1 MFGHLPATLP
11 HEIRTGS
18 WLAREALP
26 NARGLRRY
34 ATAFCVIAAALSTAP
49 LAARGTHTPHNVRPH
64 LPNPRLVPYPRL
76 AWPLEISGSQ
86 HIPAAWADIAG
97 WSEDDHLAA
106 YKAFRLSCRPI
117 SAQRP
122 LPADPKALGISLRD
136 PCRAAKASDISDGAR
151 ARAFFEEHFL
161 PLRISRLGE
170 GDGFVTGY
178 YEPVIDGSR
187 TQTDVYTVPVY
198 RRPSNLFVRGFN
210 QSSVGLPNKGEVFRK
225 IGRRKLVPYY
235 DRAEIEDGA
244 IAGRGLE
251 ICWLKDQTDLLF
263 TQIQGSA
270 RVHLEDGS
278 TLRINYDAHN
288 GYPYTPVGR
297 ILIDRGIIPKE
308 QMSMQKIR
316 EWMEQNPDGA
326 KELRRQNKSY
336 IFFREV
342 QLSDKD
348 EAVGAQGVPLTPGR
362 SIAVDKALHVYG
374 TPFFIEGELPI
385 ESAQSKTPFRRLMVA
400 QDTGSAIVGPAR
412 ADLYF
417 GAGADAGRVSGRLR
431 HNMRFVILV
440 PKRLDPTARGRKM
453 PVPDPRPS
461 AKIAKLFPQVDPLKD
476 QKNGVKA
483 HALEAAAP
491 SGAKDATKPIEPAKN
506 AAPPTG
512 QAPAAA
518 VAQAATTP
526 AAAAKPV
533 PLPEA
538 RPNIKP
544 VRELRRRRQY
554 RTYYRGR

>member
-1 MFGHLPATLP
+1 
-11 HEIRTGS
+11 
-18 WLAREALP
+18 
-26 NARGLRRY
+26 
-34 ATAFCVIAAALSTAP
+34 VIAVALSSILYTAH
-49 LAARGTHTPHNVRPH
+49 AARIGRMAHTEHTGKNVSARS
-64 LPNPRLVPYPRL
+64 LPYPQL
-76 AWPLEISGSQ
+76 SWPLEIPGSQ
-86 HIPAAWADIAG
+86 YASVAWADIAG
-97 WSEDDHLAA
+97 WRDDDHLAA
-106 YKAFRLSCRPI
+106 YKAFRVSCKPI
-117 SAQRP
+117 AEQRNP
-122 LPADPKALGISLRD
+122 PADPKALGISLRD
-136 PCRAAKASDISDGAR
+136 PCRAAKAADISDGAR
-151 ARAFFEEHFL
+151 ARAFFEDHFL

-170 GDGFVTGY
+170 DQGFVTGY

-198 RRPSNLFVRGFN
+198 RRPSNLFVRGFR
-210 QSSVGLPNKGEVFRK
+210 QDAVGLPNKGPVFRK

-251 ICWLKDQTDLLF
+251 ICWLKNQTDLLF
-263 TQIQGSA
+263 SQIQGSA

-278 TLRINYDAHN
+278 TVRINYDAHN
-288 GYPYTPVGR
+288 GYPYTAVGR

-326 KELRRQNKSY
+326 KELRRQNRAY
-336 IFFREV
+336 VFFREV

-385 ESAQSKTPFRRLMVA
+385 ESEQSKTPFRRLMVA

-412 ADLYF
+412 ADIYY
-417 GAGADAGRVSGRLR
+417 GAGVDAGRVSGRFR

-440 PKRLDPTARGRKM
+440 PKSLDPVARGRKM
-453 PVPDPRPS
+453 PIPDARPS
-461 AKIAKLFPQVDPLKD
+461 EKIAKLFPQVDPLKD
-476 QKNGVKA
+476 QQKDQKTTA
-483 HALEAAAP
+483 PATAPPSSTTAPQAAA
-491 SGAKDATKPIEPAKN
+491 
-506 AAPPTG
+506 
-512 QAPAAA
+512 
-518 VAQAATTP
+518 
-526 AAAAKPV
+526 V

-544 VRELRRRRQY
+544 SRDERRSRRVRYDRRGQ
-554 RTYYRGR
+554 

>member
-1 MFGHLPATLP
+1 
-11 HEIRTGS
+11 
-18 WLAREALP
+18 LAREALT
-26 NARGLRRY
+26 NAAGVKRY
-34 ATAFCVIAAALSTAP
+34 AAASCVIALVVWSLVPFAD
-49 LAARGTHTPHNVRPH
+49 AARVARPAHTPRPD
-64 LPNPRLVPYPRL
+64 LPQPRHVPYPRL
-76 AWPLEISGSQ
+76 ASPLEISGSQ
-86 HIPAAWADIAG
+86 YSPVAWRDIAG
-97 WSEDDHLAA
+97 WKDDDHLQA
-106 YKAFRLSCRPI
+106 YKAFRVSCKPI
-117 SAQRP
+117 AAQHN
-122 LPADPKALGISLRD
+122 LPAEPKALGTSLRD
-136 PCRAAKASDISDGAR
+136 PCRAARALEISDGAR
-151 ARAFFEEHFL
+151 AKAFFEEHFL

-210 QSSVGLPNKGEVFRK
+210 QSSSSLPNKGQVFRK

-251 ICWLKDQTDLLF
+251 ICWLKNQTDLLF

-270 RVHLEDGS
+270 RVRLEDGS
-278 TLRINYDAHN
+278 TIRINYDSHN
-288 GYPYTPVGR
+288 GYPYTAVGR

-326 KELRRQNKSY
+326 KEVRRQNRAY
-336 IFFREV
+336 VFFREV

-385 ESAQSKTPFRRLMVA
+385 ESEQSKTPFRRLMIA

-417 GAGADAGRVSGRLR
+417 GAGVEAGKVSGRLR
-431 HNMRFVILV
+431 HNMHFVILV
-440 PKRLDPTARGRKM
+440 PKSLDPLERGRKM

-476 QKNGVKA
+476 QKNGVKP
-483 HALEAAAP
+483 HAPEAAAP

-554 RTYYRGR
+554 RAYYRGR

>member
-1 MFGHLPATLP
+1 
-11 HEIRTGS
+11 
-18 WLAREALP
+18 
-26 NARGLRRY
+26 
-34 ATAFCVIAAALSTAP
+34 V
-49 LAARGTHTPHNVRPH
+49 
-64 LPNPRLVPYPRL
+64 
-76 AWPLEISGSQ
+76 
-86 HIPAAWADIAG
+86 AWADIAG
-97 WSEDDHLAA
+97 WSEDDHLQA
-106 YKAFRLSCRPI
+106 YKAFRVSCRPI
-117 SAQRP
+117 SAQREP
-122 LPADPKALGISLRD
+122 PADPKALGISLRD
-136 PCRAAKASDISDGAR
+136 PCRAAKAADLSDGAK
-151 ARAFFEEHFL
+151 ARAFFEEHFR

-187 TQTDVYTVPVY
+187 NQTDLYTVPVY
-198 RRPSNLFVRGFN
+198 RRPSNLFVRGVK
-210 QSSVGLPNKGEVFRK
+210 QSANGLPNKGQVFRK

-251 ICWLKDQTDLLF
+251 ICWLKNQTDLLF

-270 RVHLEDGS
+270 RVRLEDGS
-278 TLRINYDAHN
+278 TIRINYDAHN
-288 GYPYTPVGR
+288 GYPYTPIGR

-316 EWMEQNPDGA
+316 EWIDQNPEGA
-326 KELRRQNKSY
+326 NELRRQNRSY
-336 IFFREV
+336 VFFREV

-385 ESAQSKTPFRRLMVA
+385 ESEQSKTPFRRLMIA

-417 GAGADAGRVSGRLR
+417 GTGAEAGRVSGRLR

-440 PKRLDPTARGRKM
+440 PKSLDPVVRGRKM
-453 PVPDPRPS
+453 PLPDARPS
-461 AKIAKLFPQVDPLKD
+461 EKIAKLFPQVDPLKD
-476 QKNGVKA
+476 QQKDQKNGAKPPETSAISGPKDTAKA
-483 HALEAAAP
+483 AESRKSAAP
-491 SGAKDATKPIEPAKN
+491 SPAQ
-506 AAPPTG
+506 PP
-512 QAPAAA
+512 AA
-518 VAQAATTP
+518 VAQASTIQT
-526 AAAAKPV
+526 AAAKV

-544 VRELRRRRQY
+544 VREVRRRRYY
-554 RTYYRGR
+554 RYYYRGR

>member
-1 MFGHLPATLP
+1 
-11 HEIRTGS
+11 
-18 WLAREALP
+18 LAREALT
-26 NARGLRRY
+26 NAAGVKQY
-34 ATAFCVIAAALSTAP
+34 AAAFCVIALALSLAP
-49 LAARGTHTPHNVRPH
+49 FVAAAARISRAAHTAHVPRPDLPQPRH
-64 LPNPRLVPYPRL
+64 LPYPRL

-86 HIPAAWADIAG
+86 YSPVAWADIAG
-97 WSEDDHLAA
+97 WNDDDHLQA
-106 YKAFRLSCRPI
+106 YKAFRASCKPI
-117 SAQRP
+117 AAQQM
-122 LPADPKALGISLRD
+122 LPAEPKALGTSLRD
-136 PCRAAKASDISDGAR
+136 PCRAARAADLSDGAR
-151 ARAFFEEHFL
+151 AKAFFEEQFQ

-178 YEPVIDGSR
+178 YEPVVDGSR

-198 RRPSNLFVRGFN
+198 RRPSNLFVRGFK
-210 QSSVGLPNKGEVFRK
+210 QDAPSLPNKGQVFRK

-235 DRAEIEDGA
+235 DRAAIEDGA

-251 ICWLKDQTDLLF
+251 ICWLKNQTDLLF
-263 TQIQGSA
+263 SQIQGSA
-270 RVHLEDGS
+270 RVRLEDGS
-278 TLRINYDAHN
+278 TVRINYDAHN
-288 GYPYTPVGR
+288 GYPYTAVGR

-316 EWMEQNPDGA
+316 EWMDQNPDGA
-326 KELRRQNKSY
+326 NELRRQNQSY
-336 IFFREV
+336 VFFREV

-362 SIAVDKALHVYG
+362 SIAVDKSLHIYG

-385 ESAQSKTPFRRLMVA
+385 ESERSKTPFHRLMIA

-417 GAGADAGRVSGRLR
+417 GAGVEAGRVSGRLR
-431 HNMRFVILV
+431 HNMHFVILV
-440 PKRLDPTARGRKM
+440 PKSLDPMERGRKM

-461 AKIAKLFPQVDPLKD
+461 EKIAKLFPQVDPLKD
-476 QKNGVKA
+476 QKNNAKPPA
-483 HALEAAAP
+483 PEA
-491 SGAKDATKPIEPAKN
+491 
-506 AAPPTG
+506 
-512 QAPAAA
+512 AAA

-526 AAAAKPV
+526 IAVAKPV

-554 RTYYRGR
+554 RTYHRGR